1 MENIDVHNEFELGN
15 AIWKAQEGDTI
26 VLNNGKFGVL
36 PIKHGVNYHFKNSS
50 CSLLIGLNG
59 IYSNDGAIVNGLCD
73 INGIQI
79 RDLRIINSNVKL
91 FYVFRK
97 ELPFN
102 SRFNKP
108 ISFCHASGVTIRVLG
123 NDKDTFAIGDFG
135 QKGEDQLPKAVVDI
149 IVPSLEGYNVEA
161 SKQLLSFLSESGFT
175 DDEIDAAKIKR
186 QEIENSDL
194 NNSLGL
200 YLNDFEYKALWALN
214 SFIKENCRFFD
225 LYKIKGYDVNEF
237 KDGLLYGV
245 GERFEDNIYFNRQ
258 FVYSQYTNGE
268 LKEEEEIDLSNRI
281 LSYQEYSISEYTLFH
296 LNHLNYS
303 FATLGMYQEFE
314 ALWENTSPT
323 FYKSSNLNQKDKWE
337 FIEYIT
343 NDLNIKKY
351 LAEMINARNWI
362 THSKKMIT
370 EDNSK
375 DKNKLKTDWSA
386 EVLNEY
392 QIYALKRAFYWFEAL
407 IDFKI
412 VFNKKFPS

>member
-1 MENIDVHNEFELGN
+1 MVNFDVHNEFELGN
-15 AIWKAQEGDTI
+15 AIWKAQKGDTI

-36 PIKHGVNYHFKNSS
+36 PMKHGVNYHFKNSS

-59 IYSNDGAIVNGLCD
+59 IYSNDGVIVNGLCD
-73 INGIQI
+73 IYGIQI

-268 LKEEEEIDLSNRI
+268 LKEEEEIELSTRY
-281 LSYQEYSISEYTLFH
+281 LSYQEFSISEYTLFH

-314 ALWENTSPT
+314 ALWEKIVPD
-323 FYKSSNLNQKDKWE
+323 KSDKWG
-337 FIEYIT
+337 FIESIT
-343 NDLNIKKY
+343 TDADTKKY
-351 LAEMINARNWI
+351 LAEMINARHWI
-362 THSKKMIT
+362 THTMKIIT
-370 EDNSK
+370 KVDIR
-375 DKNKLKTDWSA
+375 NKLKTDWNA
-386 EVLNEY
+386 EELNEY
-392 QIYALKRAFYWFEAL
+392 QIYALKRPFYWFKAL
-407 IDFKI
+407 NDFKI
-412 VFNKKFPS
+412 EFNNKFPS